1 MRGCGDRVAE
11 RRRRSELAA
20 WSSAVAAEYG
30 GALLSGSKEA
40 GSRDRGAHDAG
51 AESHGLLS
59 ALLPLYASLPPSFV
73 PCRAAIDGEVRNFGA
88 SILLSMPSGAVH

>member
-20 WSSAVAAEYG
+20 WSSAV
-30 GALLSGSKEA
+30 ALLSGSKEA

-51 AESHGLLS
+51 AESHGLLP